1 MNFNNITEFA
11 LVNIVTYF
19 SFFLHIVAAI
29 ISISL
34 VKKTKYNASWI
45 LISLGF
51 VLIAI
56 YRYLD
61 LFPVLSDENS
71 KELILYQRWLGLIIS
86 VVLVIGV
93 SYIKKIFK
101 FLRDL
106 DVIRDRSEKRV
117 LFAIIKTEEN
127 ERKRFAKE
135 LHDGLGPLL
144 SVVKMLISGISDKN
158 KPEINAKITA
168 NARQVVDE
176 AIDAIREISANLS
189 PHILDNFGLK
199 TAINSFVNKLKL
211 VKTIDIFFETNLNNE
226 RFNYNI
232 EVILYRVICELINNT
247 LKHADA
253 SEIHLK
259 LEKNPDQLVFEYN
272 DNGIG
277 FDESLDIAGSYG
289 MGFDNMV
296 NRLKSVNGTIKF
308 DSNPGEGMNAFVE
321 IKLDM

>member
-1 MNFNNITEFA
+1 MNFT
-11 LVNIVTYF
+11 LVNIITYF
-19 SFFLHIVAAI
+19 SFLLHIVAAI

-56 YRYLD
+56 YRSLD
-61 LFPVLSDENS
+61 LFPMFNEGDSN
-71 KELILYQRWLGLIIS
+71 ELIVYQRWLGLIIS
-86 VVLVIGV
+86 IVLVVGV
-93 SYIKKIFK
+93 SYIRKIFK

-106 DVIRDRSEKRV
+106 AVIRERSEKRV
-117 LFAIIKTEEN
+117 LYAIIKTEEH

-144 SVVKMLISGISDKN
+144 SVAKMLISGINTKN
-158 KPEINAKITA
+158 KPDVNSKITA
-168 NARQVVDE
+168 NAKQVVDE
-176 AIDAIREISANLS
+176 AIDAIREISTNLS
-189 PHILDNFGLK
+189 PHVLDNFGLK
-199 TAINSFVNKLKL
+199 TAINSFINKLKL
-211 VKTIDIFFETNLNNE
+211 VKTIDIVFETNIDNQ

-253 SEIHLK
+253 SEILVK
-259 LEKNPDQLVFEYN
+259 LNKSDSLLILNYE
-272 DNGIG
+272 DNGVG
-277 FDESLDIAGSYG
+277 FDESLDMGGSFG

-296 NRLKSVNGTIKF
+296 NRLKSVNGTIEF